1 MPTDSSVSLEGSRER
16 GGTIHEF
23 AENQEPRSNPALK
36 STALETLHESAWL
49 LGKVA
54 LKTLC

>member
-16 GGTIHEF
+16 GNNPQVCS
-23 AENQEPRSNPALK
+23 NQEPRSNPALK

-49 LGKVA
+49 PGKVA

>member
-1 MPTDSSVSLEGSRER
+1 MPTDSRVSAAGGSRER
-16 GGTIHEF
+16 EQSAREF
-23 AENQEPRSNPALK
+23 ATRNPEATLALT

-49 LGKVA
+49 PGKVA